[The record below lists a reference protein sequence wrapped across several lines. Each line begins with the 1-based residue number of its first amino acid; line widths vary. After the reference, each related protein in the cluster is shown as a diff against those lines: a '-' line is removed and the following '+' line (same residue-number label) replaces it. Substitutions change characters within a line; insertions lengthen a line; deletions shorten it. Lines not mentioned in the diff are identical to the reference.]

1 MYKLM
6 KESDDMRIKGA
17 TTVLNKE
24 CEFLG
29 LTWDQLMIFIQRNP
43 YAMPIKVIEAY
54 KVYNSEKS

>member
-1 MYKLM
+1 
-6 KESDDMRIKGA
+6 MRLKGA

-29 LTWDQLMIFIQRNP
+29 LTWDQLMIFIVRNP

-54 KVYNSEKS
+54 KVYQRESA

>member
-1 MYKLM
+1 M
-6 KESDDMRIKGA
+6 KIKGA

-43 YAMPIKVIEAY
+43 YSMPMKVIEAY
-54 KVYNSEKS
+54 KVYNDLK

>member
-54 KVYNSEKS
+54 KVYNDLK

>member
-24 CEFLG
+24 CEFPG

>member
-1 MYKLM
+1 
-6 KESDDMRIKGA
+6 MRIKGA

-54 KVYNSEKS
+54 KVYNSEKRG

>member
-29 LTWDQLMIFIQRNP
+29 LTWDQLMIFIVKNP
-43 YAMPIKVIEAY
+43 YAMPMKVIEAY
-54 KVYNSEKS
+54 KVYNDLK